1 MCVCSLCVSN
11 VKSLLIFSCRGFTM
25 PIALFIYIYI
35 YIRTHIYIYTV
46 YRIFA
51 TLRQTCPVRWTNK
64 IPKNKLRGG
73 MDPLRIW
80 KSNEIIISFRIK
92 TMRLPIIDTHNLL
105 WFLSQNHWWTPLR
118 LVVFF
123 CYSPMSVCLMPS
135 TLWQQTWFAGK
146 YPMYFHVFRIH
157 EHPIYTDKNPIHT
170 IFT

>member
-1 MCVCSLCVSN
+1 MCSLSVSN

-25 PIALFIYIYI
+25 PIALF
-35 YIRTHIYIYTV
+35 IYTV

-80 KSNEIIISFRIK
+80 KSDGIIISFQIK

-123 CYSPMSVCLMPS
+123 CYSPISVCLMPS
-135 TLWQQTWFAGK
+135 TLWQSNMVCWK
-146 YPMYFHVFRIH
+146 IPHVLPCFPHSWTPHLHR
-157 EHPIYTDKNPIHT
+157 
-170 IFT
+170 